1 MMNWLKKPMPLILV
15 DLLVNKLAE
24 IEGKIPSITGSTTTA
39 ALATVENKTTNVTN
53 LVKNTR
59 LR

>member
-1 MMNWLKKPMPLILV
+1 MNWLKKPMPLILV

-24 IEGKIPSITGSTTTA
+24 IEGRIPSITGSTTTA
-39 ALATVENKTTNVTN
+39 ALAAVENKTTNVTN

>member
-1 MMNWLKKPMPLILV
+1 MNWLKKPMPLILV

-39 ALATVENKTTNVTN
+39 ALAAVENKTTNVTN